1 MSSYPPP
8 ELLSRKEREDMADD
22 LGLPRDYFE
31 DDLDMTRIVT
41 YEGRKITMAEWK
53 QIRDGSKA
61 D

>member
-31 DDLDMTRIVT
+31 DDLDMNRIVT

>member
-31 DDLDMTRIVT
+31 DDLDMNRIVT

-53 QIRDGSKA
+53 QIRGGSKA